1 MNENYL
7 FIEGTKVPLT
17 DEQVAMIKGAGA
29 QAKKTAFSR
38 VKEDETYWIIN
49 DSCMVVEAC
58 EDRLSKDE
66 ERFECANYCTDK
78 ELLEKRALYETLNRQ
93 LWRYSMEHDGDK
105 IDWDRDGEKC
115 HIFYN
120 TGSKKWLISSICHS
134 WNFTVFFYSFEIA
147 KNAIKEVVIPFVE
160 ENPEFYEYIY
170 GERK

>member
-1 MNENYL
+1 MDNYICINGKKAKL
-7 FIEGTKVPLT
+7 TEEQLKKLGIKLEMLGSFDRQDNGGTYYFINSTGEIV
-17 DEQVAMIKGAGA
+17 VN
-29 QAKKTAFSR
+29 
-38 VKEDETYWIIN
+38 KEHNN
-49 DSCMVVEAC
+49 DYNCIHYNV
-58 EDRLSKDE
+58 
-66 ERFECANYCTDK
+66 ANYCADK

-105 IDWDRDGEKC
+105 IDWDRDGEKY

-134 WNFTVFFYSFEIA
+134 WNFAVFFYSFEIA
-147 KNAIKEVVIPFVE
+147 KNVIKEVVIPFVE